1 MMEVTGGLFQ
11 GNCGFKDLNRTE
23 FRWCRPED
31 VLCGMMHCQHYQDQ
45 LQIGLPSLASLSTSA
60 MSDGDTVLS
69 CRTALVDLGLSSS
82 DPGLAPAGAQ
92 CGHEKMCLRQKC
104 VSTGEELTQY

>member
-1 MMEVTGGLFQ
+1 MMKVTGGLFQ

-45 LQIGLPSLASLSTSA
+45 LQVGLPSLASLSTSA

-104 VSTGEELTQY
+104 VSTGEELTEY